1 MALINCIRC
10 GILFSP
16 ERDTNVCPACV
27 ANETAQLK
35 KVTEYLR
42 DYPLAN
48 AIEVADKTGVDV
60 MQIFRFVRQGSL
72 IITEPTEAFK
82 CRMCGKDVKK
92 GTLCQDCID
101 KVKDL
106 KDAVQNK
113 DKERKR
119 KQIEREYKRH
129 KRSKGR

>member
-1 MALINCIRC
+1 MALINCVRC

-16 ERDTNVCPACV
+16 DRDTNICPACI
-27 ANETAQLK
+27 ANETEQLK

-48 AIEVADKTGVDV
+48 VMEVSDRTGIPAV
-60 MQIFRFVRQGSL
+60 QIFRFVKQGSL
-72 IITEPTEAFK
+72 ILTEPTEAFK

-101 KVKDL
+101 KVQDL
-106 KDAVQNK
+106 KESAQKNE
-113 DKERKR
+113 KERKR
-119 KQIEREYKRH
+119 KAFEAEYKRG
-129 KRSKGR
+129 KRMKKR

>member
-1 MALINCIRC
+1 MALVNCIRC

-16 ERDTNVCPACV
+16 ERDTNVCPVCV
-27 ANETAQLK
+27 TNETALLK

-48 AIEVADKTGVDV
+48 AMEVSERTGVPAV
-60 MQIFRFVRQGSL
+60 QIFRFVKQGSL
-72 IITEPTEAFK
+72 ILTAPTEAFK

-92 GTLCQDCID
+92 GTLCQDCLD

-106 KDAVQNK
+106 KDTVQK
-113 DKERKR
+113 KEKERKR
-119 KQIEREYKRH
+119 KEFERSHARQKKHR
-129 KRSKGR
+129 